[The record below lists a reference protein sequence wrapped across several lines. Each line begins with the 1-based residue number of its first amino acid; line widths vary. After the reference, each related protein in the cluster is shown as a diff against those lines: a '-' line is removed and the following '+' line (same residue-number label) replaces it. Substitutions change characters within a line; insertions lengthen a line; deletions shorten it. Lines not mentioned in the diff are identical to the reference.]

1 MSSSAAA
8 AHDEHSSFI
17 KTPQQLL
24 VVLFLSFA
32 VPIAGILLLV
42 SLVIAEHG
50 TDPLALE
57 PKTVSARLAPVGSVE
72 VIDANAPKVFKTGEE
87 VVKTVCAACHMT
99 GAANAPK
106 IGDKAAWAPHL
117 RMGLD
122 GLLKVAITGKGAM
135 PPRGGVPDLADVELA
150 RAIVNMANQSGASF
164 KEPPAPAPA
173 PAAPAGAAPAGAAP
187 SGTAPTGSA
196 PSAGSAPT
204 SAGMPSAAPVGVGKA
219 VAADTKK
226 AADAA
231 KK

>member
-1 MSSSAAA
+1 MSTSAA
-8 AHDEHSSFI
+8 AHDEHTSFI

-42 SLVIAEHG
+42 SLVLSEHG

-57 PKTVSARLAPVGSVE
+57 SKTVAARLAPVGSVE
-72 VIDANAPKVFKTGEE
+72 VIDVNAPKVFKTGEE

-106 IGDKAAWAPHL
+106 IGDKAAWAPRL
-117 RMGLD
+117 KLGVD
-122 GLLKVAITGKGAM
+122 GLLKTSIAGKGAM
-135 PPRGGVPDLADVELA
+135 PPRGGVPDLSDTELA

-164 KEPPAPAPA
+164 KEPPVPAPA
-173 PAAPAGAAPAGAAP
+173 LAA
-187 SGTAPTGSA
+187 APTGAA

-204 SAGMPSAAPVGVGKA
+204 SSGTPSAAPVGAGKA
-219 VAADTKK
+219 VAADAKK